1 MNSIHIFSVAAELLG
16 SDSRAERIDGLGWK
30 ELAGF
35 GSSSNWILV
44 HIHQANSHQLLI

>member
-1 MNSIHIFSVAAELLG
+1 MNYIHIFSIAAELLC
-16 SDSRAERIDGLGWK
+16 SDSTADHIDGLGWK

-44 HIHQANSHQLLI
+44 HVH